1 MLWFLLSSVS
11 PEDRIIHTARLC
23 LRLWREEDREPFAEL
38 NADPVVMGFSPL
50 PPWTRDE
57 SDASFNRIQKH
68 WSDYGFGVWVVE
80 IQGQFAGTLGF
91 HRPRF
96 EAFFTP
102 CVEIGYR
109 LMPRWWN
116 QGFATEAGQAAL
128 CYVFERVGLEE
139 IVAYTTPTNV
149 RSRRVMEKLGM
160 QYSGDFDHPG
170 VPESGPMGLHVLYR
184 LPRSKWVE
192 STHPSE

>member
-1 MLWFLLSSVS
+1 MVRFLLRDMYEEQV
-11 PEDRIIHTARLC
+11 IHTARLC
-23 LRLWREEDREPFAEL
+23 LRPCREEDRDPFAEL
-38 NADPVVMGFSPL
+38 NADPVVMEFSPG
-50 PPWTRDE
+50 PWPRAE

-68 WSDYGFGVWVVE
+68 WSDHGFGVWVVE
-80 IQGQFAGTLGF
+80 VQGQFAGTLGF
-91 HRPRF
+91 HHPRF

-116 QGFATEAGQAAL
+116 QGFATEAARAAL
-128 CYVFERVGLEE
+128 HYVFERIGLQEV
-139 IVAYTTPTNV
+139 VAITTPANV

-170 VPESGPMGLHVLYR
+170 VPETGPLGLHVLYR
-184 LPRSKWVE
+184 LPRARWAE
-192 STHPSE
+192 S

>member
-1 MLWFLLSSVS
+1 MVPSKQRVTRRPHHSYRPPLPPALEGGGSGAVRRTERR
-11 PEDRIIHTARLC
+11 PGRD
-23 LRLWREEDREPFAEL
+23 
-38 NADPVVMGFSPL
+38 GFFSL